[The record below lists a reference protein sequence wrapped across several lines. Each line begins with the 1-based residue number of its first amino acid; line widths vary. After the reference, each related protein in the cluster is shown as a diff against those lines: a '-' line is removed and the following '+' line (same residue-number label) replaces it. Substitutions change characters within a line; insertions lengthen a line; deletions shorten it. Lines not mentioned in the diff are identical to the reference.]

1 MSYPIVRMYASETQA
16 KAAADKLRNHDYS
29 DDRIHVVSAHE
40 GSQDAIAAAVMA
52 GYVLRAH
59 ARVYAEGIAQ
69 GRSLVVVHVQ
79 YGGGMRAIEILE
91 EFDPVDTG
99 LRLPPEGGPT
109 WDEAAPLSSAL
120 MMPVHC
126 KNAEP
131 LSTIIGI
138 PTLCK
143 PNANYLGKLFGPLL
157 ANRSWSLSALF
168 GMPLLSKAAAPLSAA
183 IGMRTLSAN
192 PAPLSSMLGLPL
204 LSGRR

>member
-16 KAAADKLRNHDYS
+16 RAAADKLRNNDYS
-29 DDRIHVVSAHE
+29 DDRIHVVSAQE
-40 GSQDAIAAAVMA
+40 GSRDAIAAAVMA
-52 GYVLRAH
+52 GYVLRSH

-79 YGGGMRAIEILE
+79 YGGGVKASEILD

-99 LRLPPEGGPT
+99 LRLPPEDGPT

-120 MMPVHC
+120 MMPVLC
-126 KNAEP
+126 KNPEP
-131 LSTIIGI
+131 MSTIIGI

-143 PNANYLGKLFGPLL
+143 ANANYLGKIFGPLL
-157 ANRSWSLSALF
+157 PSRNWSLSSLL

-192 PAPLSSMLGLPL
+192 AAPLSAMLGLPL
-204 LSGRR
+204 LTGRR

>member
-1 MSYPIVRMYASETQA
+1 MSYPIVRMYASEAQA
-16 KAAADKLRNHDYS
+16 RAAADKLRSNDYS
-29 DDRIHVVSAHE
+29 DDRIHIVSANE
-40 GSQDAIAAAVMA
+40 GSRDAIAAAVMA

-79 YGGGMRAIEILE
+79 YGGGVKATEILD
-91 EFDPVDTG
+91 EFNPVDTG
-99 LRLPPEGGPT
+99 LRLPPEGGPA

-126 KNAEP
+126 KNPEP
-131 LSTIIGI
+131 LSTIIGL

-143 PNANYLGKLFGPLL
+143 PNSNYFGKIFGPLL
-157 ANRSWSLSALF
+157 ANRSWSLF
-168 GMPLLSKAAAPLSAA
+168 GMPQLSKAAAPLSAA

-192 PAPLSSMLGLPL
+192 PAPLSSMFGLPL
-204 LSGRR
+204 LTSSR

>member
-1 MSYPIVRMYASETQA
+1 MSYPIVRMYASEAQA
-16 KAAADKLRNHDYS
+16 KAAADKLRSSDYS
-29 DDRIHVVSAHE
+29 EDRIHVVSAQE
-40 GSQDAIAAAVMA
+40 GSRDAIASAVMA

-79 YGGGMRAIEILE
+79 YGGGMKAIEILD
-91 EFDPVDTG
+91 EFGPVDTG

-109 WDEAAPLSSAL
+109 WDDAAPLSSAL

-126 KNAEP
+126 KNPEP

-143 PNANYLGKLFGPLL
+143 ANSNYLGKLFGPLL
-157 ANRSWSLSALF
+157 ASRNWSFSSLF

-192 PAPLSSMLGLPL
+192 PTPLSSMLGLPL
-204 LSGRR
+204 LSGRG

>member
-16 KAAADKLRNHDYS
+16 RAAADKLRNNDYS
-29 DDRIHVVSAHE
+29 DDRIHVVSAQE
-40 GSQDAIAAAVMA
+40 GSRDAIAAAVMA
-52 GYVLRAH
+52 GYVLRSH

-79 YGGGMRAIEILE
+79 YGGGVKASEILD

-99 LRLPPEGGPT
+99 LRLPPEDGPA

-120 MMPVHC
+120 MMPVLC
-126 KNAEP
+126 KNPEP
-131 LSTIIGI
+131 MSTIIGI

-143 PNANYLGKLFGPLL
+143 ANANYLGKIFGPLL
-157 ANRSWSLSALF
+157 PSRNWSLSSLL

-192 PAPLSSMLGLPL
+192 AAPLSAMLGLPL
-204 LSGRR
+204 LTGRR